1 MMANKFLAEVEAEEF
16 GTGYTIRLDMDGMA
30 RLETEHGEF
39 DFAHK
44 LQYGLA
50 LLSAKYLK
58 SFLSVALRDA
68 NGNVVKT
75 YDMPLPLANVGRKC
89 LDAFSLFRYGKDHE
103 TWTAEAAKAEKKAGT
118 ENPTKGT
125 KA

>member
-1 MMANKFLAEVEAEEF
+1 MANKFLAEVGAEEF

-30 RLETEHGEF
+30 RLETEFGEF

-44 LQYGLA
+44 LNYGLA
-50 LLSAKYLK
+50 VLSAKYLRA
-58 SFLSVALRDA
+58 FLNVALRDA
-68 NGNVVKT
+68 AGKVVTT
-75 YDMPLPLANVGRKC
+75 YDMPLPLEGVGKKC

-103 TWTAEAAKAEKKAGT
+103 AWAAESQKKAKEQSK

>member
-1 MMANKFLAEVEAEEF
+1 MVNKFLAEVEAEEF

-30 RLETEHGEF
+30 RLETEFGEF

-44 LQYGLA
+44 LNYGLA
-50 LLSAKYLK
+50 LLSAKYLRA
-58 SFLSVALRDA
+58 FLNVALRDA
-68 NGNVVKT
+68 KGDVVKS
-75 YDMPLPLANVGRKC
+75 YDMPLPLDGVGRKC

-103 TWTAEAAKAEKKAGT
+103 TWTADSQKKAKEQSK

>member
-1 MMANKFLAEVEAEEF
+1 MANKFVAEVNAEEF

-30 RLETEHGEF
+30 RLESEFGEF

-44 LQYGLA
+44 LNYGLA
-50 LLSAKYLK
+50 LLSAKYLQA
-58 SFLSVALRDA
+58 FLNVALRDA
-68 NGNVVKT
+68 AGNVVKT
-75 YDMPLPLANVGRKC
+75 YDMPLPLENVGKKC

-103 TWTAEAAKAEKKAGT
+103 TWTAEGQKKAKEQSK

>member
-1 MMANKFLAEVEAEEF
+1 MVNKFLAEVEAEEF

-30 RLETEHGEF
+30 RLETEFGEF

-44 LQYGLA
+44 LNYGLA
-50 LLSAKYLK
+50 LLSAKYLRA
-58 SFLSVALRDA
+58 FLNVALRDA
-68 NGNVVKT
+68 KGDVVKT
-75 YDMPLPLANVGRKC
+75 YDMPLPLDGVGRKC

-103 TWTAEAAKAEKKAGT
+103 TWTADSQKKAKEQSK

>member
-1 MMANKFLAEVEAEEF
+1 MANKFLAEVEAEEF

-30 RLETEHGEF
+30 RLETEFGEF

-44 LQYGLA
+44 LNYGLA
-50 LLSAKYLK
+50 LLSAKYLR
-58 SFLSVALRDA
+58 SFLNVALRDA
-68 NGNVVKT
+68 AGNVVKT
-75 YDMPLPLANVGRKC
+75 YDMPLPLDGVGRKC

-103 TWTAEAAKAEKKAGT
+103 TWTAESHKKAKEQSK